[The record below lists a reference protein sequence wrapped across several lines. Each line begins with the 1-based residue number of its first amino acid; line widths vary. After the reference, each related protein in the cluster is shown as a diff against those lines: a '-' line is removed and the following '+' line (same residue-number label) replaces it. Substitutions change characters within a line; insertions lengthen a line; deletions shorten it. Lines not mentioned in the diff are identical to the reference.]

1 MWPITSS
8 DGNGQANPVSSLEI
22 RGKIRCEI
30 WIWTRISGLII
41 ILHPAASS
49 ALSDIQWNQKK
60 SGLRGGGGGRRWRE
74 EGRGERKKGV
84 REEESRDQ
92 SIVWDY
98 VCSDNI
104 LHPTHCSLSGCFTA
118 AVSDSQTQLHTHT
131 HTKAPSLIPCTPI
144 RIMPLAK
151 FTPSSA
157 ATVSKCD

>member
-1 MWPITSS
+1 MSQTGALLVQADLENELVLWPPSVC
-8 DGNGQANPVSSLEI
+8 DGG
-22 RGKIRCEI
+22 G
-30 WIWTRISGLII
+30 G
-41 ILHPAASS
+41 
-49 ALSDIQWNQKK
+49 
-60 SGLRGGGGGRRWRE
+60 GGGGGRRWRE

-118 AVSDSQTQLHTHT
+118 AVSDSLTQLHTHT